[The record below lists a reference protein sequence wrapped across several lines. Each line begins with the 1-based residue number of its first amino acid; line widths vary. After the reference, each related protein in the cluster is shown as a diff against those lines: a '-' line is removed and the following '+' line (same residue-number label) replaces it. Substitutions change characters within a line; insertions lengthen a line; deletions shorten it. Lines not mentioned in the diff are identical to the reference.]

1 MRRTFTLFSVIS
13 LMALFV
19 MSCASG
25 DGLPRQEQDTPR
37 FGTYPHSRSDIG
49 RQPYGPQER
58 AGNQGQNGVP
68 PYAGC
73 QYAARC

>member
-1 MRRTFTLFSVIS
+1 MRRTSAFFSLIG

-19 MSCASG
+19 MSCAEG
-25 DGLPRQEQDTPR
+25 GGLPRQEQDTPR
-37 FGTYPHSRSDIG
+37 YGTYPYGSDIG

-58 AGNQGQNGVP
+58 AGNQMQNGIP
-68 PYAGC
+68 PYTGC

>member
-1 MRRTFTLFSVIS
+1 MQRTTTLFPVIG
-13 LMALFV
+13 LMALFFV
-19 MSCASG
+19 SCAGG

-37 FGTYPHSRSDIG
+37 YGTSPYSRSDIG

-58 AGNQGQNGVP
+58 AGNQMQNGVP